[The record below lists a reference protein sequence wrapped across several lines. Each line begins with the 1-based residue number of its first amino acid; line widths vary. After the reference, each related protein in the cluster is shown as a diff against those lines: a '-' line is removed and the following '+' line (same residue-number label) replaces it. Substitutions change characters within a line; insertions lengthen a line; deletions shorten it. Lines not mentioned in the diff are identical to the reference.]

1 MNMFNK
7 KVLSMK
13 KWILPAFALGS
24 FFMVACS
31 DGKDTAGTSE
41 ESEGITAIK
50 DLNVAG
56 TAQKGPFV
64 KGSAVTVQGI
74 DCKTLNYTGEV
85 FDGAVKSDKGDFAVD
100 DVTLSASCAVFA
112 VTGKYRSEIT
122 GKESASEITLHALTD
137 LRDRESVNI
146 NVLTELEYERVMHLV
161 NEEGKTFADAK
172 ALAEKEVLAAFSIA
186 GDFDNSEDL
195 TIFENGDGNAA
206 LLAVSVL
213 MLAETD
219 DAGLAKRI
227 EKFADS
233 FAETGEWN
241 DDKTKA
247 TIEKWQVA
255 ATTDGTLD
263 SIRKNIES
271 WGYADV
277 VPAFEKYVEVF
288 GNDVVPASSG
298 NLPSSSS
305 STEGRG
311 SSSSRVDPYLNPN
324 IDYGEMTDSRD
335 GKVYKTLKIGNQVWM
350 AENLNYEAD
359 GSRCYNDSAE
369 YCAKYGRLYPWGV
382 AMDSM
387 GKWSTNGKGCGMG
400 STCSPTYPVRGVC
413 PSGWHL
419 PTKAEWETLFTEVG
433 GSSVAGNVLKD
444 SSSWDYDAD
453 GTDDFGFSA
462 LPAGSHRYDVHYE
475 GFGKGAYFLTST
487 EYSENSSYSVL
498 LDYRD
503 EAHFYSYYKFYEN
516 SVRCVMDDDG
526 SVPESSSSS
535 AVSSSSSSWVPWT
548 EADSGSTFVFDLSVP
563 KEAYL
568 NPDIQYGT
576 LVDSRDAQT
585 YKTVQ
590 IGDLVWMAENL
601 NYASE
606 GSACF
611 NDTASYCELFGRL
624 YYWSTAM
631 DSAGTWSDHGKGC
644 GYNKTCTPTYP
655 VRGICPEGWH
665 LPSAEE
671 FNKLIDAVGGLDSAS
686 RKLMSPVGWYDH
698 FMTAQFHADNST
710 GFSAIASG
718 GKTTESGFWGLGRG
732 TGFFSSTEFN
742 VYNARNMSLYPSEPA
757 VGTTAKKGMESVRC
771 VKD

>member
-1 MNMFNK
+1 
-7 KVLSMK
+7 MK

>member
-1 MNMFNK
+1 MFNK

>member
-1 MNMFNK
+1 MFNK

-24 FFMVACS
+24 FFMAACS

-50 DLNVAG
+50 DLDVAG

-74 DCKTLNYTGEV
+74 DCKTMELKDELYE
-85 FDGAVKSDKGDFAVD
+85 GAVKSDKGDFAVD
-100 DVTLSASCAVFA
+100 CVTLSASCALFE
-112 VTGKYRSEIT
+112 VTGKYRSELT
-122 GKESASEITLHALTD
+122 GEQSAGEIVLHALTD
-137 LRDRESVNI
+137 LKDRESVNI

-172 ALAEKEVLAAFSIA
+172 ALAEKEVLAAFGIA

-288 GNDVVPASSG
+288 GNDVVPAWSG

-324 IDYGEMTDSRD
+324 VDYGEMTDSRD

-387 GKWSTNGKGCGMG
+387 GTWSTNGKGCGIG

-413 PSGWHL
+413 SSGWHL
-419 PTKAEWETLFTEVG
+419 PTKAEWETLFAEVG
-433 GSSVAGNVLKD
+433 DSSVAGNVLKD

-503 EAHFYSYYKFYEN
+503 EAHFYSYYKFYGN

-590 IGDLVWMAENL
+590 IGDQVWMAENL

>member
-1 MNMFNK
+1 
-7 KVLSMK
+7 MK
-13 KWILPAFALGS
+13 RFISKSITLLMTIASAGLLG
-24 FFMVACS
+24 ACS
-31 DGKDTAGTSE
+31 EDKFAGGVTE
-41 ESEGITAIK
+41 DAGLAIK
-50 DLNVAG
+50 DLDVAG
-56 TAQKGPFV
+56 VSQKGPFV

-85 FDGAVKSDKGDFAVD
+85 FDGEVKSDKGDFAVD

-137 LRDRESVNI
+137 LKDRESVNI

-172 ALAEKEVLAAFSIA
+172 ALAEKEVLAAFNIA

-298 NLPSSSS
+298 NSPSSSS
-305 STEGRG
+305 STEGRE

-324 IDYGEMTDSRD
+324 VDYGEMTDSRD

-387 GKWSTNGKGCGMG
+387 GTWSTNGKGCGMG

-548 EADSGSTFVFDLSVP
+548 EADSGSTFVFDLSIP

-576 LVDSRDAQT
+576 LVDSRDAQI

-590 IGDLVWMAENL
+590 IGDQVWMAENL

-655 VRGICPEGWH
+655 VRGICPDGWH